1 MNFIEEK
8 NLENN
13 GIRKGIVS
21 ALLVSTF
28 ALTLLTT
35 SSVIGEENKVYAKQ
49 NQADSNVLMREDAA
63 KETKNLKEEFE
74 KQIQDIEKES
84 NEKQEPKSVDE
95 MILEQPQLLRDV
107 NFVQQNYDAVSKA
120 VNAQPS
126 LMQYIGGQNGLTPSA
141 GVFYGPSGK
150 ETYYDLDMS
159 GVISTMRGMG
169 NNDEYWVRMDGAKML
184 GDYIMVAAD
193 LNKHPRGSIVETSL
207 GQGIVCDT
215 GSFTYTSDT
224 QLDIATSW

>member
-1 MNFIEEK
+1 M
-8 NLENN
+8 
-13 GIRKGIVS
+13 S

-74 KQIQDIEKES
+74 KQIQNIEKES

-107 NFVQQNYDAVSKA
+107 NLCNK
-120 VNAQPS
+120 
-126 LMQYIGGQNGLTPSA
+126 I
-141 GVFYGPSGK
+141 
-150 ETYYDLDMS
+150 
-159 GVISTMRGMG
+159 TMLFQ
-169 NNDEYWVRMDGAKML
+169 K
-184 GDYIMVAAD
+184 
-193 LNKHPRGSIVETSL
+193 
-207 GQGIVCDT
+207 Q
-215 GSFTYTSDT
+215 
-224 QLDIATSW
+224 

>member
-1 MNFIEEK
+1 MLYSFFVQQRFVFYE
-8 NLENN
+8 
-13 GIRKGIVS
+13 
-21 ALLVSTF
+21 AQ
-28 ALTLLTT
+28 
-35 SSVIGEENKVYAKQ
+35 GEENKVYAKQ
-49 NQADSNVLMREDAA
+49 NQADSNVLMRENTTE
-63 KETKNLKEEFE
+63 ETNNLKEEFG
-74 KQIQDIEKES
+74 KRIQDIEKES

-126 LMQYIGGQNGLTPSA
+126 LMQYIGSQNGLTPSA

-150 ETYYDLDMS
+150 ETYYNLDIS
-159 GVISTMRGMG
+159 GFISIMRGMG

-224 QLDIATSW
+224 QLDIATNW